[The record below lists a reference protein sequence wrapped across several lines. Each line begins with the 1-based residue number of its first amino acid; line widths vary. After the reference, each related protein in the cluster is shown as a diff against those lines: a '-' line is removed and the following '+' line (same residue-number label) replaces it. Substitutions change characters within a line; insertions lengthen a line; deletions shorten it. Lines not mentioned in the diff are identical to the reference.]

1 MKAVMKTAA
10 STLVI
15 ALGVAGATSAAL
27 ADYRIGSQQRPLPPT
42 TWDGLATGAI
52 MAPTDIGSF
61 SGNCRRSSAQE
72 GNANQ
77 QNFPVQQYGQV
88 SGGYR
93 C

>member
-1 MKAVMKTAA
+1 MTVVAALSVAPLTAA
-10 STLVI
+10 F
-15 ALGVAGATSAAL
+15 
-27 ADYRIGSQQRPLPPT
+27 ADVRVGPGSRPLPQT
-42 TWDGLATGAI
+42 TWDGLATGSVFPGEI
-52 MAPTDIGSF
+52 LTPTVG
-61 SGNCRRSSAQE
+61 GCRRSSAQE

>member
-1 MKAVMKTAA
+1 MKASKKL
-10 STLVI
+10 SLVT
-15 ALGVAGATSAAL
+15 VAAAL
-27 ADYRIGSQQRPLPPT
+27 SVAPFTASFADVRVGPGSRPLPQT
-42 TWDGLATGAI
+42 TWDGLSTGSAFQAEI
-52 MAPTDIGSF
+52 LTPTVG
-61 SGNCRRSSAQE
+61 GCRRSSAQE

>member
-1 MKAVMKTAA
+1 MKASKKLSVVTVAAALSVAPLTAA
-10 STLVI
+10 I
-15 ALGVAGATSAAL
+15 ADVRVGP
-27 ADYRIGSQQRPLPPT
+27 GSRPLPQT
-42 TWDGLATGAI
+42 TWDGLSTGSI
-52 MAPTDIGSF
+52 FPGEILTPTVG
-61 SGNCRRSSAQE
+61 GCRRSSAQE

>member
-1 MKAVMKTAA
+1 MKAVMKTFL
-10 STLVI
+10 STLVV
-15 ALGVAGATSAAL
+15 ALGVAGATAVAM
-27 ADYRIGSQQRPLPPT
+27 ADYRVGPQQRPLPPT
-42 TWDGLATGAI
+42 AWDGLVTGAI
-52 MAPTDIGSF
+52 TGPADRGYTAYD
-61 SGNCRRSSAQE
+61 CRRSSAQE

>member
-1 MKAVMKTAA
+1 MKAVMKTFAA
-10 STLVI
+10 TFVV
-15 ALGVAGATSAAL
+15 ALGVAGATSVAM
-27 ADYRIGSQQRPLPPT
+27 ADYRVGPQQRPLPPT
-42 TWDGLATGAI
+42 TWDGLVTGAI
-52 MAPTDIGSF
+52 TLPKDQGYSAYG
-61 SGNCRRSSAQE
+61 CRRSSAQE

>member
-1 MKAVMKTAA
+1 MMASKKLSIVTVAAVL
-10 STLVI
+10 S
-15 ALGVAGATSAAL
+15 VAPLAAL
-27 ADYRIGSQQRPLPPT
+27 ADVRVGQGSRILPPT
-42 TWDGLATGAI
+42 TWDGLSTGSI
-52 MAPTDIGSF
+52 VPGEVPTPIVG
-61 SGNCRRSSAQE
+61 GCRRSSAQE

>member
-1 MKAVMKTAA
+1 MKASKKLSLVTIAA
-10 STLVI
+10 ALSI
-15 ALGVAGATSAAL
+15 APLSAAF
-27 ADYRIGSQQRPLPPT
+27 ADVRVGLGSRPLPQT
-42 TWDGLATGAI
+42 TWDGLSTGSI
-52 MAPTDIGSF
+52 FPGEILTPTVG
-61 SGNCRRSSAQE
+61 GCRRSSAQE